1 MLKTLLT
8 AAALATAG
16 LAASPADAG
25 TLNFSLSL
33 QGPYGGLYF
42 NDGGFRQTLSPGQV
56 KQALRYQGWQN
67 VNIVEHDGAT
77 YRARASWYGARYT
90 LTVSAFDGTVLSY
103 YPDNPVPYGYGFNLF
118 GGFGPNY

>member
-16 LAASPADAG
+16 LAATPADAG
-25 TLNFSLSL
+25 TINFSLSL

-42 NDGGFRQTLSPGQV
+42 NDGGFRQTLSQSQV
-56 KQALRYQGWQN
+56 RQALRHQGWQN
-67 VNIVEHDGAT
+67 VRIIGSDATT
-77 YRARASWYGARYT
+77 YRATANWYGQSYT

-103 YPDNPVPYGYGFNLF
+103 YPNHPVPYGYGFGFF
-118 GGFGPNY
+118 GGFGPHS